1 MLDASHSPCDYA
13 ARVADE
19 VAARYGLAVSPAVVQ
34 RVPPGTSGLPQVVWD
49 GKHLVLA
56 EHQGKEAGAAW
67 RNRHK
72 TPAAHRQGLVD
83 PKVQDRRKRVVDL
96 HATGATDYQMADTL
110 AVDVRVIRVDRKALR
125 LRANVN
131 VQRGPSTQSE
141 IRIARIRQMIAD
153 GVEREMMC
161 AHLGVADGALR
172 YLARQGRLTLP
183 PSLKRVD
190 LVAAQRIARLRE
202 LVAAGASRAEM
213 TADLGVAIKTL
224 RGLAERA
231 GLVLPPP
238 TLSVGRAS
246 ADCAPIGPKAYP
258 ARDARHA
265 AIRALPVAEMTVD
278 QIVAALGG
286 AEDPRRVRADL
297 RHMGLVPRRKAGF
310 GTVDMR
316 AARLAKIAALPVAEM
331 TVAEIAARLGVSL
344 KAVYVDLEKL
354 GLQPLRL
361 ETGKSRAQV
370 SAMDDRRARI
380 TALVAEGKTRNEIM
394 AAEGIGPGS
403 LYNHLKALGIDL
415 PRADAKRVIAAGA
428 QAKHLM
434 DDLRERIRALRLE
447 GKTLAAIGALVG
459 RSTGTVN
466 FHLLHLGMTTK
477 RGAK

>member
-19 VAARYGLAVSPAVVQ
+19 VAVRYGLAVSPAVVQ

-56 EHQGKEAGAAW
+56 EHQGKEVGAAW

-153 GVEREMMC
+153 GVEREVMC

-172 YLARQGRLTLP
+172 NLARLGRLTLP
-183 PSLKRVD
+183 TRPRRAD
-190 LVAAQRIARLRE
+190 LVAAQRIERLRE

-213 TADLGVAIKTL
+213 AADLGVAIKTL

-231 GLVLPPP
+231 GLVLPQ
-238 TLSVGRAS
+238 AAQS
-246 ADCAPIGPKAYP
+246 AGGAGQHAPIGPKAYP

-297 RHMGLVPRRKAGF
+297 RQMGLVPHRKAGF
-310 GTVDMR
+310 GTADMR
-316 AARLAKIAALPVAEM
+316 AARLAKIAALPAAEM
-331 TVAEIAARLGVSL
+331 TAGEIAARLGVSL
-344 KAVYVDLEKL
+344 KAVYLDLEKL
-354 GLQPLRL
+354 GLRPQRL
-361 ETGKSRAQV
+361 EAGKSRAQV
-370 SAMDDRRARI
+370 SAMDARRARI
-380 TALVAEGKTRNEIM
+380 TALAAEGKTRNEIM
-394 AAEGIGPGS
+394 AAEGIGPS
-403 LYNHLKALGIDL
+403 ALYNHLKALGIDL
-415 PRADAKRVIAAGA
+415 YRADAKRVIAAGA

-434 DDLRERIRALRLE
+434 DDLRARIRSLRLE
-447 GKTLAAIGALVG
+447 GKTLSEISAVVG
-459 RSTGTVN
+459 RSTGTVS
-466 FHLLHLGMTTK
+466 FHLSSLGLTIK
-477 RGAK
+477 WGAA